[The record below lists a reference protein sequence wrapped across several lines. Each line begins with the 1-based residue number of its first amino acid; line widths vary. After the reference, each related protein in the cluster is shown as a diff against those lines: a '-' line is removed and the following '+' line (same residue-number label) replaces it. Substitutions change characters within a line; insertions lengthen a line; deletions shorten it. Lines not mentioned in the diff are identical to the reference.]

1 MFVLILIQLICIIFF
16 LKWSFWADEIDNK
29 SPLKSKIKTIKCV
42 LCYEAAKLNGKISAT
57 IFFLTLLSL
66 SCYFETYSHIYKIM
80 FATPM
85 DLKCHLC
92 RLPLKSCLNL
102 SQLSIISSCF
112 FNPHLATYYKQIG
125 LDIQVYNFW
134 YVDVLDKN
142 HFVSPLAQCLY

>member
-1 MFVLILIQLICIIFF
+1 MV
-16 LKWSFWADEIDNK
+16 FWADEIDNK
-29 SPLKSKIKTIKCV
+29 SPLKSKIKTITWV

-102 SQLSIISSCF
+102 S
-112 FNPHLATYYKQIG
+112 
-125 LDIQVYNFW
+125 
-134 YVDVLDKN
+134 
-142 HFVSPLAQCLY
+142 